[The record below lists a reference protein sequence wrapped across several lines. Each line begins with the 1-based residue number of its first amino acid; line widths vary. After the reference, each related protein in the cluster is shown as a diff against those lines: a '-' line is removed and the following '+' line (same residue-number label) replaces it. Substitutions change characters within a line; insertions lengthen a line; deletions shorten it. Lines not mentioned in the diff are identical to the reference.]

1 MSRLTRSRSQS
12 PSKARLKAENTEK
25 SRLQQ
30 ALSTLEMSDETTPSI
45 MLNNIESLYM
55 SHHRSQLMVLA
66 DHVVGRGRTIH
77 VRRNIQELQK
87 SNLPLSILKDV
98 LSPTLL
104 ENRGLDEAGKR
115 QKGKQRLNTLKEKT
129 IQLENEL
136 IDLTDQLGS
145 ANLERECLR
154 MENSQLRDLERAA
167 ELLSTKLERYQNS
180 LGQSDIISKQNEAAQ
195 KSLALLTSTLDGS
208 QEADD
213 WSLEQ
218 DTAIGGL
225 LDQTM
230 DLLSTRAFDDPPL
243 IARTTATGYKDTIMN
258 LQSRL
263 IRCNNQERSK
273 ADISQDFLLDD
284 LPNGVSRDSIIELCT
299 LKARRMLLSDID
311 AQEGKEEEHDTIL
324 AETKE
329 LFMRVEHQLQ
339 VTQTLMLETYNLIN
353 EIPKELH
360 GELHPY
366 IDGLKLALSTLD
378 GAISTRKD
386 DITAMV
392 R

>member
-12 PSKARLKAENTEK
+12 PSKARLKAENAEK

-104 ENRGLDEAGKR
+104 ENRGLDEVGKR
-115 QKGKQRLNTLKEKT
+115 QKGKQRPDTLKEKT

-136 IDLTDQLGS
+136 IDLIDQLGS
-145 ANLERECLR
+145 ANSEHECLR
-154 MENSQLRDLERAA
+154 MESSQLRDLERAA
-167 ELLSTKLERYQNS
+167 ELLSTKLERYQSS
-180 LGQSDIISKQNEAAQ
+180 LDESDIISKQNEAAQ
-195 KSLALLTSTLDGS
+195 KSLALLASTLDGS
-208 QEADD
+208 QDADY
-213 WSLEQ
+213 WSPEQ

-230 DLLSTRAFDDPPL
+230 DLLSTRTFDDSP
-243 IARTTATGYKDTIMN
+243 IVARTTATG
-258 LQSRL
+258 
-263 IRCNNQERSK
+263 
-273 ADISQDFLLDD
+273 
-284 LPNGVSRDSIIELCT
+284 
-299 LKARRMLLSDID
+299 
-311 AQEGKEEEHDTIL
+311 
-324 AETKE
+324 
-329 LFMRVEHQLQ
+329 
-339 VTQTLMLETYNLIN
+339 
-353 EIPKELH
+353 
-360 GELHPY
+360 
-366 IDGLKLALSTLD
+366 
-378 GAISTRKD
+378 
-386 DITAMV
+386 
-392 R
+392 